1 MSQPMTSDHVV
12 ETLSA
17 ALASDRVPGEARL
30 HGARLLDRLKTPVN
44 VVVMGKPQV
53 GKSRL
58 IHMLLG
64 RPLHLPVA
72 DQPAFEVMHGPRDRQ
87 HLLRED
93 ARIEDWTDGT
103 RTEIPEDAAMM
114 RLELPVP
121 LLTRMTL
128 TEVSLEGPP
137 ETMRAVADWAFDRAD
152 IVLWCTQGFDAI
164 ERALWAVAPDTLKD
178 HSFLVLTKADHL
190 LMKGQ
195 LQDRLAD
202 LSGIVAQE
210 FHSLYPVATIQA
222 ISARAGTGQTGPD
235 VWTASG
241 GRALHDAVLRLVDTG
256 RRADADNAL
265 LFLSRYAA
273 ATGQERVP
281 PRPAA
286 PTPGSA
292 PEAAPDPVGDAAP
305 EAAEDLQRAEVLA
318 EALAYLQDRADRLL
332 SELDMT
338 ASDDCGHVLAHCLE
352 TATTLSDLLGEFAR
366 EDAALTGL
374 QDDIQESADMM
385 LLLQLEHSED
395 AATDAVT
402 LLLQLKKDM
411 ADRTVA

>member
-1 MSQPMTSDHVV
+1 MTQPMILDHVV
-12 ETLSA
+12 ETLAA

-30 HGARLLDRLKTPVN
+30 HGARLLERLKTPVN
-44 VVVMGKPQV
+44 VVVLGKPQV

-64 RPLHLPVA
+64 RPLPRPVA
-72 DQPAFEVMHGPRDRQ
+72 DLPAFEVMHGPRDRQ
-87 HLLRED
+87 LLLRED
-93 ARIEDWTDGT
+93 SRIEDWTDGV
-103 RTEIPEDAAMM
+103 RSDLPEDAAMM
-114 RLELPVP
+114 RVELPVP

-128 TEVSLEGPP
+128 TEVTLQGPP
-137 ETMRAVADWAFDRAD
+137 EAMRAVADWAFERAD

-202 LSGIVAQE
+202 LSVIVAQE
-210 FHSLYPVATIQA
+210 FHSLFPVATNQA
-222 ISARAGTGQTGPD
+222 ISARSDAGQTQND
-235 VWTASG
+235 LWAASG
-241 GRALHDAVLRLVDTG
+241 GRALHDAVLRLVETG

-273 ATGQERVP
+273 AMGHPAGRTAP

-286 PTPGSA
+286 P
-292 PEAAPDPVGDAAP
+292 AADAGADAATP
-305 EAAEDLQRAEVLA
+305 DAAAELQRAQVLA

-338 ASDDCGHVLAHCLE
+338 ASDDCAHVLSHCLE

-366 EDAALTGL
+366 EDAALTGI

-385 LLLQLEHSED
+385 LLLQLERSED

>member
-1 MSQPMTSDHVV
+1 MTSEHVV

-17 ALASDRVPGEARL
+17 ALASDCVPGEARL

-58 IHMLLG
+58 IHMILG
-64 RPLHLPVA
+64 RPLPLVALPAV
-72 DQPAFEVMHGPRDRQ
+72 EVMHGPRDRQ
-87 HLLRED
+87 LLLRED
-93 ARIEDWTDGT
+93 ARIEDWTDGAGADL
-103 RTEIPEDAAMM
+103 PEDAAMM
-114 RLELPVP
+114 RLELPEP

-128 TEVSLEGPP
+128 TEVTLQGPP
-137 ETMRAVADWAFDRAD
+137 EAMRAMADWAFGRAD

-164 ERALWAVAPDTLKD
+164 ERALWAVAPDMLKD

-202 LSGIVAQE
+202 LSDIVAQE
-210 FHSLYPVATIQA
+210 FHSLYPVATLQA
-222 ISARAGTGQTGPD
+222 ISARAETGQTQRD
-235 VWTASG
+235 LWSASG
-241 GRALHDAVLRLVDTG
+241 GRALHDVVLRLIETG

-273 ATGQERVP
+273 AMGQAKP
-281 PRPAA
+281 QPRPAA
-286 PTPGSA
+286 PA
-292 PEAAPDPVGDAAP
+292 PEVHPDPAKDAATDAP
-305 EAAEDLQRAEVLA
+305 EDLERAQVLT
-318 EALAYLQDRADRLL
+318 EALSYLQDRADRLL

-352 TATTLSDLLGEFAR
+352 TATTLSDLLGEFSR

-385 LLLQLEHSED
+385 LLLQLEQSED

-411 ADRTVA
+411 ADRTCG

>member
-1 MSQPMTSDHVV
+1 MNHPVTSDHVV

-17 ALASDRVPGEARL
+17 ALTSERIPGEARL

-44 VVVMGKPQV
+44 VVVMGRPQV

-58 IHMLLG
+58 IQMLLG
-64 RPLHLPVA
+64 RPLPRALA
-72 DQPAFEVMHGPRDRQ
+72 DLPAFEVMHGPRDRQ
-87 HLLRED
+87 LLLRGETQ
-93 ARIEDWTDGT
+93 IEDWTDGA
-103 RTEIPEDAAMM
+103 RTELPEDAAMM

-128 TEVSLEGPP
+128 TEVALEGPP
-137 ETMRAVADWAFDRAD
+137 EAMRAVADWAFDRAD

-164 ERALWAVAPDTLKD
+164 ERALWAVAPDMLKD
-178 HSFLVLTKADHL
+178 HSFLVLTRADHL

-195 LQDRLAD
+195 LQNRLAD
-202 LSGIVAQE
+202 LSQIVAQE
-210 FHSLYPVATIQA
+210 FHSLYPVATLQA
-222 ISARAGTGQTGPD
+222 ISARAGTGQTGQD
-235 VWTASG
+235 IWSASG
-241 GRALHDAVLRLVDTG
+241 GRALHDAVLRLVETG

-273 ATGQERVP
+273 ATGHAAAHPVP
-281 PRPAA
+281 PVVVQGPATA
-286 PTPGSA
+286 ETT
-292 PEAAPDPVGDAAP
+292 
-305 EAAEDLQRAEVLA
+305 AEDATDDLERAQVLA

-332 SELDMT
+332 SDLDMA

-385 LLLQLEHSED
+385 LLLQLEQSED

>member
-1 MSQPMTSDHVV
+1 MNQPVTSDHVV

-17 ALASDRVPGEARL
+17 ALTSERIPGEARL

-44 VVVMGKPQV
+44 VVVMGRPQV

-58 IHMLLG
+58 IQMLLG
-64 RPLHLPVA
+64 RPLPRPVA
-72 DQPAFEVMHGPRDRQ
+72 DLPAFEVMHGPRDRQ
-87 HLLRED
+87 LLLREES
-93 ARIEDWTDGT
+93 RIEDWTDGA
-103 RTEIPEDAAMM
+103 RTELPEDAAMM

-128 TEVSLEGPP
+128 TEVALEGPP
-137 ETMRAVADWAFDRAD
+137 EEMRAVADWAFDRAD

-164 ERALWAVAPDTLKD
+164 ERALWAVAPDMLKD

-202 LSGIVAQE
+202 LSQIVAQE
-210 FHSLYPVATIQA
+210 FHSLYPVATLQA
-222 ISARAGTGQTGPD
+222 ISARAGTGQTGQD
-235 VWTASG
+235 IWSASG
-241 GRALHDAVLRLVDTG
+241 GRALHDAVLRLVETG

-273 ATGQERVP
+273 ATGHAAAHPVSPVVAQG
-281 PRPAA
+281 PATA
-286 PTPGSA
+286 
-292 PEAAPDPVGDAAP
+292 EATAEDAAD
-305 EAAEDLQRAEVLA
+305 DLERAQVLA

-332 SELDMT
+332 SDLDMA

-385 LLLQLEHSED
+385 LLLQLEQSED

-411 ADRTVA
+411 SDRTVA

>member
-1 MSQPMTSDHVV
+1 MNQPMTSDHVV

-17 ALASDRVPGEARL
+17 ALTSERIPGEARL

-44 VVVMGKPQV
+44 VVVMGRPQV

-58 IHMLLG
+58 IQMLLG
-64 RPLHLPVA
+64 RPLPRPVA
-72 DQPAFEVMHGPRDRQ
+72 DLPAFEVMHGPRDRQ
-87 HLLRED
+87 LLLREE
-93 ARIEDWTDGT
+93 ARIEDWTDGA
-103 RTEIPEDAAMM
+103 RTELPEDAAMM

-128 TEVSLEGPP
+128 TEVALEGPP
-137 ETMRAVADWAFDRAD
+137 EAMRAVADWAFDRAD

-164 ERALWAVAPDTLKD
+164 ERALWAVAPDMLKD

-202 LSGIVAQE
+202 LSQIVAQE
-210 FHSLYPVATIQA
+210 FHSLYPVATLQA
-222 ISARAGTGQTGPD
+222 ISARAGTGQTGQD
-235 VWTASG
+235 IWSASG
-241 GRALHDAVLRLVDTG
+241 GRALHDAVLRLVETG

-273 ATGQERVP
+273 ATGQTAAHPVP
-281 PRPAA
+281 PVVAHGPATA
-286 PTPGSA
+286 
-292 PEAAPDPVGDAAP
+292 EATAEDAAD
-305 EAAEDLQRAEVLA
+305 DLERAQVLA

-332 SELDMT
+332 SDLDMV

-385 LLLQLEHSED
+385 LLLQLEQSED

>member
-1 MSQPMTSDHVV
+1 MTSDTVV

-30 HGARLLDRLKTPVN
+30 HGARLLERLKTPVN
-44 VVVMGKPQV
+44 VVVLGKPQV

-64 RPLHLPVA
+64 RPLPRPVA
-72 DQPAFEVMHGPRDRQ
+72 DLPAFEVMHGPRDRQ
-87 HLLRED
+87 LLLRED
-93 ARIEDWTDGT
+93 LRIEDWTDGA
-103 RTEIPEDAAMM
+103 RSDLPEDAAMM

-128 TEVSLEGPP
+128 TEVTLQGPP
-137 ETMRAVADWAFDRAD
+137 EAMRALADWAFERAD

-190 LMKGQ
+190 LMKDQ

-202 LSGIVAQE
+202 LSAIVAQE
-210 FHSLYPVATIQA
+210 FHSLFPIATIQA
-222 ISARAGTGQTGPD
+222 ISARADTGQTQND
-235 VWTASG
+235 LWAASG
-241 GRALHDAVLRLVDTG
+241 GRALHDAVLRLVETG

-273 ATGQERVP
+273 AMGHPAGRTAP

-286 PTPGSA
+286 PADGA
-292 PEAAPDPVGDAAP
+292 EADGAKADAATP
-305 EAAEDLQRAEVLA
+305 DAVAELERAQVLA

-338 ASDDCGHVLAHCLE
+338 TTDDCAHVLSHCLE

-366 EDAALTGL
+366 EDAALTGI